1 MELMNKYVMEFKQ
14 FILNENKVY
23 LGEKIGDILSAL
35 HNLKEVSP
43 NLGNKQISNM
53 AEKIVNQIRR
63 ILHSDWP
70 GDKKSLLSLQK
81 IGTAIMKSIEEKQD
95 LPETIEGATQEM
107 EKLSSDLGVPVN
119 VAATPTEVPQD
130 PAAPPPQEPAAA
142 PPQEPAAPTPLL

>member
-1 MELMNKYVMEFKQ
+1 MNKYVMEFKK

-53 AEKIVNQIRR
+53 AERIVDQIRR

-70 GDKKSLLSLQK
+70 GNKKSLLKLQK
-81 IGTAIMKSIEEKQD
+81 IGTSIMKSVKEKQD
-95 LPETIEGATQEM
+95 LLETIEGATQEM
-107 EKLSSDLGVPVN
+107 EQLSAELGVPVN
-119 VAATPTEVPQD
+119 VAATPQD
-130 PAAPPPQEPAAA
+130 IEQPSP
-142 PPQEPAAPTPLL
+142 